1 MTIQSKAYND
11 VVSFMIEKKTLEEI
25 ITFKPSDDL
34 NNRVTEL
41 LTKEKTASI
50 TREEKKELDQ
60 YMWLEHL
67 MRLAKA
73 RARKALQS

>member
-1 MTIQSKAYND
+1 
-11 VVSFMIEKKTLEEI
+11 MIEKKTLEEI

-41 LTKEKTASI
+41 LAKEKTVSI
-50 TREEKKELDQ
+50 TEEEKKELDQ